1 MSTKKTPQNNPGNGV
16 KSPGAQMSAVT
27 KAILGLV
34 NLHPLANAGQLIDL
48 WVQMGHKASDK
59 STTGAV
65 SSWLPKRLHRLAG
78 GGHVINKNPLQ
89 GAGRPALWHITAKGR
104 AALGLTDTSSAT
116 TTSSKKKPA
125 TANPSKAQQ
134 QAMLEPRKSGITLAK
149 TPPPVQRKATTKAKP
164 APTGRTCID
173 VPADTAAP
181 ATPATSTPPPAAT
194 QQQPAA
200 RPKPALS
207 PREQECAA
215 ALAVPSLEHGIRKP
229 YAGIVSQCG
238 TARSSLYGPNRT
250 R

>member
-1 MSTKKTPQNNPGNGV
+1 MSTKKPPKNNPGNGV
-16 KSPGAQMSAVT
+16 KSPGSQMSAVT

-34 NLHPLANAGQLIDL
+34 NLHPLANTGQLIDM

-104 AALGLTDTSSAT
+104 AALGLTDTPSST
-116 TTSSKKKPA
+116 TASSKKQPA

-134 QAMLEPRKSGITLAK
+134 QAMLVPRKSGITLAK

-164 APTGRTCID
+164 APTGRTCIE

-181 ATPATSTPPPAAT
+181 DTPATSTPPP
-194 QQQPAA
+194 PA

-229 YAGIVSQCG
+229 YTGIVSQCG